1 MPIHTNGSRN
11 RSASSFTLYGS
22 PTIDY
27 GPRQSKNAEAGD
39 FLSSYHNITP
49 GSPAL
54 GIQDVQENP
63 PPSAQ
68 VLSHQIQ
75 PERNANSSSGSK
87 AFEPGLSHD
96 CFVLELTDGA
106 RYVIPRPL

>member
-1 MPIHTNGSRN
+1 M
-11 RSASSFTLYGS
+11 SSF
-22 PTIDY
+22 
-27 GPRQSKNAEAGD
+27 
-39 FLSSYHNITP
+39 HNITP

-63 PPSAQ
+63 PPPTQ
-68 VLSHQIQ
+68 GLSHQLQ

-87 AFEPGLSHD
+87 AFELGLSHD

-106 RYVIPRPL
+106 LRNSSASVIM